1 MVGALWRRF
10 GAGVFIAL
18 LSLSLSRLVFYLN
31 NLDAFQA
38 DAATT
43 AFSFLNGIRFDAV
56 STAYLLVPFA
66 VLLVFYARI
75 GWFVRLYYLAAVGA
89 MNLLNCID
97 AEFFRFIARRSTDD
111 LFQFAFLSND
121 IFNIGFNLIQSFW
134 YLLLLFIAIMLVVL
148 VLYNKWVHAESTQPQ
163 KTKPAFLVLSFI
175 VISAILVVGMRG
187 GFQRIPIG
195 IIDAGQEN
203 NPKFSVLELNTSFTI
218 LKTFGKPDL
227 NEMEFFAEGENPVSP
242 ILGPT
247 GKWQGHLQGKNVVI
261 LIVESL
267 ASEYMGSL
275 NGTGLGYTPFMD
287 SLSGEGLLFTNA
299 YANGH
304 RSIEGVPACLAA
316 LPTLMYEP
324 YITSRFAMNRFSSL
338 PNLLEPLGY
347 STYFL
352 HGGENGT
359 MGLSSFAHQAGF
371 QKYLGCKEYPYEGHH
386 DKHWGIFDHHYL
398 KYTTEVFSQSPKPF
412 MAGLFTLSSHHPYTV
427 PQELKGKFPLGTL
440 PIHESI
446 GYADYSLKM
455 FFEEAKKTDWYANT
469 LFVITADHTSLS
481 DMPEF
486 QTKLSSLSI
495 PILYFCPGD
504 SLLRGKSD
512 VVTQQIDIMPSV
524 LSLVGYDK
532 PYFCLGQNV
541 FDSTANHIA
550 LAFKFDQYQILQNG
564 KLLSFDGEKSVGF
577 HDVITDPFMHSTMLE
592 SQQKEVL
599 QQERMLKGYLQNY
612 SKALVQNKMTLEA
625 WQGKTK

>member
-1 MVGALWRRF
+1 MIGALWRRF
-10 GAGVFIAL
+10 GAGIGIAL
-18 LSLSLSRLVFYLN
+18 VSLSLSRLVFFLN
-31 NLDAFQA
+31 NYEDFRANG
-38 DAATT
+38 AAI

-56 STAYLLVPFA
+56 STAYLLLPFTIM
-66 VLLVFYARI
+66 LFGYARI
-75 GWFVRLYYLAAVGA
+75 GWLARLYFLAAVGA

-134 YLLLLFIAIMLVVL
+134 YLLLLFIAIMLL
-148 VLYNKWVHAESTQPQ
+148 VLLGYNKWVHPEPTQI
-163 KTKPAFLVLSFI
+163 KNVGIGWFGLSFLAM
-175 VISAILVVGMRG
+175 SAMLVMGMRG

-195 IIDAGQEN
+195 IIDAGQQN
-203 NPKFSVLELNTSFTI
+203 NPKLSVLELNTSFTI

-227 NEMEFFAEGENPVSP
+227 NEMKFFEEGQNPVSP
-242 ILGPT
+242 VLGPT
-247 GKWQGHLQGKNVVI
+247 GKWHGLLRGKNVVV

-267 ASEYMGSL
+267 ASEYLGTL
-275 NGTGLGYTPFMD
+275 NGTGAGYAPFMD

-338 PNLLEPLGY
+338 PNLLEPMGY
-347 STYFL
+347 STYFM

-359 MGLSSFAHQAGF
+359 MGLSSFAQQAGF
-371 QKYLGCKEYPYEGHH
+371 QQYLGRKEYPYEGHH
-386 DKHWGIFDHHYL
+386 DMHWGIFDHHYL
-398 KYTTEVFSQSPKPF
+398 KYTTEVFSASPKPF
-412 MAGLFTLSSHHPYTV
+412 MAGIFTLSSHHPYTV
-427 PQELKGKFPLGTL
+427 PQELKGKFPLGAL

-481 DMPEF
+481 EMPEF
-486 QTKLSSLSI
+486 QTKLSALSI
-495 PILYFCPGD
+495 PILYFAPGD
-504 SLLRGKSD
+504 SLLRGKSNE
-512 VVTQQIDIMPSV
+512 VTQQIDIMPSV
-524 LSLVGYDK
+524 LSLVGYDN

-541 FDSTANHIA
+541 FDSIANHVAI
-550 LAFKFDQYQILQNG
+550 AFKFDQYQMLYKG
-564 KLLSFDGEKSVGF
+564 KLVSFDGEKTVGL
-577 HDVITDPFMHSTMLE
+577 HDVASDTY
-592 SQQKEVL
+592 L
-599 QQERMLKGYLQNY
+599 QTNIMEAQSDEALLRERILKGYLQNY
-612 SKALVQNKMTLEA
+612 SKALVQNRMTLET
-625 WQGKTK
+625 WQGRKE